1 MDKQAGNVEAV
12 GEEVRRYLGMGY
24 RPVGIKFS
32 QRPLEG
38 ERPAKPIAFCRTV
51 KDAALGKDLVVTP
64 EDEDC
69 PDAEVVLGFRQSR
82 YVNIEPRVKERIAA
96 IRVGPLHDAD
106 VVLLILNAE
115 QAMVVSFLLDGVTA
129 RFGGNVS
136 VCGEAA
142 AKVYL
147 EKEPNVSFLCQG
159 ARVYGEYDSSE
170 LMVAL
175 PYHIFLEL
183 PGKMNKF
190 HALGQKAKAGLAR
203 LLLKLT

>member
-1 MDKQAGNVEAV
+1 MLYSTKSIYFLSIAFPAAYFRSSWLMDKRAGSAEGI

-32 QRPLEG
+32 QQPIEGDRPS
-38 ERPAKPIAFCRTV
+38 KPIAFCRTV

-82 YVNIEPRVKERIAA
+82 YVNVEPSIKDKIAA
-96 IRVGPLHDAD
+96 ISVGPLQDAD
-106 VVLLILNAE
+106 VVLLIVNAE
-115 QAMVVSFLLDGVTA
+115 QAMVLSFLLDGINA
-129 RFGGNVS
+129 SFKGNIS

-147 EKEPNVSFLCQG
+147 DKEANVSFLCQG
-159 ARVYGEYDSSE
+159 A
-170 LMVAL
+170 
-175 PYHIFLEL
+175 
-183 PGKMNKF
+183 
-190 HALGQKAKAGLAR
+190 
-203 LLLKLT
+203 